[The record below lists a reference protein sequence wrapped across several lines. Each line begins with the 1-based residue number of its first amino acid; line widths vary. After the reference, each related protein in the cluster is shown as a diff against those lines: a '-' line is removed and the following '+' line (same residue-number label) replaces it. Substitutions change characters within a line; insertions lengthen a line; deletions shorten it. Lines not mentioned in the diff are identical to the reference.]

1 MDILAM
7 LAELQKGKEVKGSFI
22 INALDGGDVQVTL
35 WLTEDDAPIVE
46 VVPSS
51 LIQMLALMA
60 G

>member
-1 MDILAM
+1 M

-35 WLTEDDAPIVE
+35 WLAEDDAPIVE